1 MMSYYNLD
9 IEEVLTKL
17 STNRE
22 GLKNIEVKNRL
33 QKYGKNKLKIIKKQ
47 SKIKKFL
54 CQFKDIM
61 IIILILSSIV
71 SFVLSIINNESFTD
85 SIIIL
90 LIVIIN
96 AIVGYI
102 QESKADKALEEL
114 KKLQTT
120 KTKVKREG
128 RIIEI
133 DSEDIVVGDILVL
146 EAGDTV
152 PADARII
159 YEARLKCDESALT
172 GESCNISKTS
182 RKLNELEIPLQ
193 NRINMIYSG
202 TNITYGK
209 CQAVVTSTGMNTEFG
224 LIAKSLDTEEKEIT
238 PLERKINDIS
248 KFLSIIIFIIIFI
261 MFIIGLIKG
270 MKINEV
276 IMLSISLAV
285 AAIPEGLPAVITI
298 TLSLGVA
305 SMARKK
311 AIVRKLSSVE
321 TLGCTEVICSD
332 KTGTIT
338 QNKMTVVGIYFDN
351 KLIDSKE
358 EINNDL
364 LEIMALNNDV
374 EKFENKYIG
383 DSTEIALYNICEE
396 HLVDINDLRNKFSR
410 IDELPFD
417 SDRKMMSTINKY
429 DKCIKILT
437 KGSFDSIIN
446 CCTKIYENGNINDLN
461 ENKKQK
467 LKNKEQE
474 LSNKA
479 YRILAF
485 AFKEIDNKYTLD
497 NNLEN
502 NLIFV
507 GMTLMIDPPRIDV
520 KEAINECKLANIK
533 PIMITGDSLD
543 TAIAISKEIGILND
557 RKEAITGIEIDKLSK
572 KELKEKV
579 KDYSVYARVS
589 PMNKLQI
596 VNAWK
601 ENNVIVAMTGDGVND
616 APALKSANIGIGMGI
631 TGTEVSKNVSDI
643 ILADDSFSTIVTAVE
658 EGRRIYDNIRNVLVY
673 LITGNIA
680 EVLVVFI
687 GMLFGIEIF
696 LPIQLLYIN
705 LITDSIPA
713 IALSFEECSDGI
725 MKRTVK
731 KNTNSFFTPFLLAK
745 IFLSSLLKTLVILF
759 VYFTSINIYGVNTAI
774 TMSFLCLILLEMI
787 FAFTCRN
794 LKKNIIFEGIFKNK
808 IMNKSMIVLLLI
820 QTFIFVTPLKR
831 IFNIENLSLF
841 QIIYCV
847 IMVLTIFLIDEL
859 TKNLLVKIFKD

>member
-1 MMSYYNLD
+1 MMNYYNFD

-17 STNRE
+17 ETNE
-22 GLKNIEVKNRL
+22 NGLNDEEVKNRL
-33 QKYGKNKLKIIKKQ
+33 QKYGKNKLIITNKQ

-61 IIILILSSIV
+61 IIILILSAIV
-71 SFVLSIINNESFTD
+71 SFILSIINNESFTD

-102 QESKADKALEEL
+102 QELKADKALEEL

-128 RIIEI
+128 KIIEI
-133 DSEDIVVGDILVL
+133 DSENIVIGDILVL

-159 YEARLKCDESALT
+159 YEASLKCDESSLT
-172 GESCNISKTS
+172 GESTNVSKTS
-182 RKLNELEIPLQ
+182 SKLDGELPLQ
-193 NRINMIYSG
+193 NRTNMIYSG

-209 CQAVVTSTGMNTEFG
+209 CIAVVTSTGNDTEFG
-224 LIAKSLDTEEKEIT
+224 LIAKTLTEEIKEVT

-248 KFLSIIIFIIIFI
+248 KFLSIIIFVIIFI

-270 MKINEV
+270 MKISEV

-305 SMARKK
+305 TMSKKK

-364 LEIMALNNDV
+364 LEMMALNNDV
-374 EKFENKYIG
+374 EKSDDKYIG
-383 DSTEIALYNICEE
+383 DSTEIALYNICED
-396 HLVDINDLRNKFSR
+396 HLIDVNDLRSKILR
-410 IDELPFD
+410 IGELPFD
-417 SDRKMMSTINKY
+417 SDRKMMSTINRY

-446 CCTKIYENGNINDLN
+446 CCTKIYENGNISDLGDS
-461 ENKKQK
+461 KKQE
-467 LKNKEQE
+467 LKNKEKE

-485 AFKEIDNKYTLD
+485 AFKEISDEYNLD
-497 NNLEN
+497 INLEN

-507 GMTLMIDPPRIDV
+507 GMTLMIDPPRLDV

-543 TAIAISKEIGILND
+543 TAIAISKEIGILSN
-557 RKEAITGIEIDKLSK
+557 RKEAITGTEIDKLSK
-572 KELKEKV
+572 QELKDKV
-579 KDYSVYARVS
+579 KEYSVYARVS
-589 PMNKLQI
+589 PMNKLEI

-601 ENNVIVAMTGDGVND
+601 ENDVVVAMTGDGVND
-616 APALKSANIGIGMGI
+616 APALKKADIGIGMGI

-687 GMLFGIEIF
+687 GMIFGIEIF

-713 IALSFEECSDGI
+713 IALSFEEGTNDI
-725 MKRTVK
+725 MERKV
-731 KNTNSFFTPFLLAK
+731 KNTNTFFTPFLLSK
-745 IFLSSLLKTLVILF
+745 IFLSSLLKTSVILF
-759 VYFTSINIYGVNTAI
+759 VYFTSVNLYGVSISISMT
-774 TMSFLCLILLEMI
+774 FLCLILLEMI

-794 LKKNIIFEGIFKNK
+794 LKKNIIFEGMFKNK
-808 IMNKSMIVLLLI
+808 VMNKSMIILLLI
-820 QTFIFVTPLKR
+820 QILLFITPLKSMFGIVR
-831 IFNIENLSLF
+831 LSLF
-841 QIIYCV
+841 QLIYC
-847 IMVLTIFLIDEL
+847 IIIVLTIFLIDEL
-859 TKNLLVKIFKD
+859 TKTILVKLFKD

>member
-1 MMSYYNLD
+1 MINYYNFD

-17 STNRE
+17 ETNE
-22 GLKNIEVKNRL
+22 NGLNDEEVKNRL
-33 QKYGKNKLKIIKKQ
+33 QKYGKNKLIITNKQ

-61 IIILILSSIV
+61 IIILTLSSIV
-71 SFVLSIINNESFTD
+71 SFILSIINNESFTD

-102 QESKADKALEEL
+102 QELKADKALEEL

-128 RIIEI
+128 KIIEI
-133 DSEDIVVGDILVL
+133 DSEDIVIGDILVL

-159 YEARLKCDESALT
+159 YEASLKCDESSLT
-172 GESCNISKTS
+172 GESTNVSKTS
-182 RKLNELEIPLQ
+182 SKLDGELPLQ
-193 NRINMIYSG
+193 NRTNMIYSG

-209 CQAVVTSTGMNTEFG
+209 CIAVVTSMGMDTEFG
-224 LIAKSLDTEEKEIT
+224 LIAKTLTEEIKEVT

-248 KFLSIIIFIIIFI
+248 KFLSIIIFVIIFI

-270 MKINEV
+270 MKISEV

-305 SMARKK
+305 TMSKKK

-364 LEIMALNNDV
+364 LEMMALNNDV
-374 EKFENKYIG
+374 EKSDDKYIG
-383 DSTEIALYNICEE
+383 DSTEIALYNICED
-396 HLVDINDLRNKFSR
+396 HLIDVNDLRSKILR
-410 IDELPFD
+410 IGELPFD
-417 SDRKMMSTINKY
+417 SDRKMMSTINRY

-446 CCTKIYENGNINDLN
+446 CCTKIYENGNISDLGDS
-461 ENKKQK
+461 KKQE
-467 LKNKEQE
+467 LKNKEKE

-485 AFKEIDNKYTLD
+485 AFKEISDEYNLD
-497 NNLEN
+497 INLEN

-507 GMTLMIDPPRIDV
+507 GMTLMIDPPRLDV

-543 TAIAISKEIGILND
+543 TAIAISKEIGILSN
-557 RKEAITGIEIDKLSK
+557 RKEAITGTEIDKLSK
-572 KELKEKV
+572 QELKDKV
-579 KDYSVYARVS
+579 KEYSVYARVS
-589 PMNKLQI
+589 PMNKLEI

-601 ENNVIVAMTGDGVND
+601 ENNVVVAMTGDGVND
-616 APALKSANIGIGMGI
+616 APALKKADIGIGMGI

-687 GMLFGIEIF
+687 GMIFGIEIF

-713 IALSFEECSDGI
+713 IALSFEEGTNDI
-725 MKRTVK
+725 MERKV
-731 KNTNSFFTPFLLAK
+731 KNTNTFFTPFLLSK
-745 IFLSSLLKTLVILF
+745 IFLSSLLKTSVILF
-759 VYFTSINIYGVNTAI
+759 VYFTSVNIYGVSTSISMA
-774 TMSFLCLILLEMI
+774 FLCLILLEMI

-794 LKKNIIFEGIFKNK
+794 LKKNIIFEGMFKNK
-808 IMNKSMIVLLLI
+808 VMNKSMIILLLI
-820 QTFIFVTPLKR
+820 QILLFITPLKSMFG
-831 IFNIENLSLF
+831 IVELSLF
-841 QIIYCV
+841 QLIYCI

-859 TKNLLVKIFKD
+859 TKTILVKLFKD

>member
-1 MMSYYNLD
+1 MMNYYNFD

-17 STNRE
+17 ETNE
-22 GLKNIEVKNRL
+22 NGLNDEEVKNRL
-33 QKYGKNKLKIIKKQ
+33 QKYGKNKLIITNKQ

-61 IIILILSSIV
+61 IIILILSAIV
-71 SFVLSIINNESFTD
+71 SFILSIINNESFTD

-102 QESKADKALEEL
+102 QELKADKALEEL

-128 RIIEI
+128 KIIEI
-133 DSEDIVVGDILVL
+133 DSENIVIGDILVL

-159 YEARLKCDESALT
+159 YEASLKCDESSLT
-172 GESCNISKTS
+172 GESTNVSKTS
-182 RKLNELEIPLQ
+182 SKLDGELPLQ
-193 NRINMIYSG
+193 NRTNMIYSG

-209 CQAVVTSTGMNTEFG
+209 CIAVVTSTGNDTEFG
-224 LIAKSLDTEEKEIT
+224 LIAKTLTEEIKEVT

-248 KFLSIIIFIIIFI
+248 KFLSIIIFVIIFI
-261 MFIIGLIKG
+261 MFIIGLNKG
-270 MKINEV
+270 MKISEV

-305 SMARKK
+305 TMSKKK

-364 LEIMALNNDV
+364 LEMMALNNDV
-374 EKFENKYIG
+374 EKSDDKYIG
-383 DSTEIALYNICEE
+383 DSTEIALYNICED
-396 HLVDINDLRNKFSR
+396 HLIDVNDLRSKILR
-410 IDELPFD
+410 IGELPFD
-417 SDRKMMSTINKY
+417 SDRKMMSTINRY

-446 CCTKIYENGNINDLN
+446 CCTKIYENGNISDLGDS
-461 ENKKQK
+461 KKQE
-467 LKNKEQE
+467 LKNKEKE

-485 AFKEIDNKYTLD
+485 AFKEISDEYNLD
-497 NNLEN
+497 INLEN

-507 GMTLMIDPPRIDV
+507 GMTLMIDPPRLDV

-543 TAIAISKEIGILND
+543 TAIAISKEIGILSN
-557 RKEAITGIEIDKLSK
+557 RKEAITGTEIDKLSK
-572 KELKEKV
+572 QELKDKV
-579 KDYSVYARVS
+579 KEYSVYARVS
-589 PMNKLQI
+589 PMNKLEI

-601 ENNVIVAMTGDGVND
+601 ENNVVVAMTGDGVND
-616 APALKSANIGIGMGI
+616 APALKKADIGIGMGI

-687 GMLFGIEIF
+687 GMIFGIEIF

-713 IALSFEECSDGI
+713 IALSFEEGTNDI
-725 MKRTVK
+725 MERKI
-731 KNTNSFFTPFLLAK
+731 KNTNTFFTPFLLSK
-745 IFLSSLLKTLVILF
+745 IFLSSLLKTSVILF
-759 VYFTSINIYGVNTAI
+759 VYFTSVNLYGVSISISMT
-774 TMSFLCLILLEMI
+774 FLCLILLEMI

-794 LKKNIIFEGIFKNK
+794 LKKNIIFEGMFKNK
-808 IMNKSMIVLLLI
+808 VMNKSMIILLLI
-820 QTFIFVTPLKR
+820 QILLFITPLKSMFGIVR
-831 IFNIENLSLF
+831 LSLF
-841 QIIYCV
+841 QLIYC
-847 IMVLTIFLIDEL
+847 IIIVLTIFLIDEL
-859 TKNLLVKIFKD
+859 TKTILVKLFKD

>member
-1 MMSYYNLD
+1 MMNYYNFD

-17 STNRE
+17 ETNE
-22 GLKNIEVKNRL
+22 NGLNDEEVKNRL
-33 QKYGKNKLKIIKKQ
+33 QKYGKNKLIITNKQ

-61 IIILILSSIV
+61 IIILILAAIV
-71 SFVLSIINNESFTD
+71 SFILSIINNESFTD
-85 SIIIL
+85 SVIIL

-102 QESKADKALEEL
+102 QELKADKALEEL

-128 RIIEI
+128 KIIEI
-133 DSEDIVVGDILVL
+133 DSEDIVIGDILVL

-159 YEARLKCDESALT
+159 YEASLKCDESSLT
-172 GESCNISKTS
+172 GESTNVSKTS
-182 RKLNELEIPLQ
+182 SKLDGELPLQ
-193 NRINMIYSG
+193 NRTNMIYSG

-209 CQAVVTSTGMNTEFG
+209 CIAVVTSTGMDTEFG
-224 LIAKSLDTEEKEIT
+224 LIAKTLTEEIKEVT

-248 KFLSIIIFIIIFI
+248 KFLSIIIFVIIFI
-261 MFIIGLIKG
+261 MFIIGLNKG
-270 MKINEV
+270 MKISEV

-305 SMARKK
+305 TMSKKK

-364 LEIMALNNDV
+364 LEMMALNNDV
-374 EKFENKYIG
+374 EKSDDKYIG
-383 DSTEIALYNICEE
+383 DSTEIALYNICED
-396 HLVDINDLRNKFSR
+396 HLIDVNDLRSKILR
-410 IDELPFD
+410 IGELPFD
-417 SDRKMMSTINKY
+417 SDRKMMSTINRY

-446 CCTKIYENGNINDLN
+446 CCTKIYENGNISDLGDS
-461 ENKKQK
+461 KKQE
-467 LKNKEQE
+467 LKNKEKE

-485 AFKEIDNKYTLD
+485 AFKEISDEYNLD
-497 NNLEN
+497 INLEN

-507 GMTLMIDPPRIDV
+507 GMTLMIDPPRLDV

-543 TAIAISKEIGILND
+543 TAIAISKEIGILSN
-557 RKEAITGIEIDKLSK
+557 RKEAITGSEIDKLSK
-572 KELKEKV
+572 QELKDKV
-579 KDYSVYARVS
+579 KEYSVYARVS
-589 PMNKLQI
+589 PMNKLEI

-601 ENNVIVAMTGDGVND
+601 ENNVVVAMTGDGVND
-616 APALKSANIGIGMGI
+616 APALKKADIGIGMGI

-687 GMLFGIEIF
+687 GMIFGIEIF

-713 IALSFEECSDGI
+713 IALSFEEGSNDI
-725 MKRTVK
+725 MKRKV
-731 KNTNSFFTPFLLAK
+731 KNTNTFFTPFLLAK
-745 IFLSSLLKTLVILF
+745 IFLSSLLKTSVILF
-759 VYFTSINIYGVNTAI
+759 VYFTSVNLYGVSISISMA
-774 TMSFLCLILLEMI
+774 FLCLILLEMI

-794 LKKNIIFEGIFKNK
+794 LKKNIIFEGMFKNRV
-808 IMNKSMIVLLLI
+808 MNKSMIILFLI
-820 QTFIFVTPLKR
+820 QILLFITPLR
-831 IFNIENLSLF
+831 NIFGIVRLSLF
-841 QIIYCV
+841 QLTYCII
-847 IMVLTIFLIDEL
+847 IVLTIFLIDEL
-859 TKNLLVKIFKD
+859 TKTILVKLFKD

>member
-1 MMSYYNLD
+1 
-9 IEEVLTKL
+9 
-17 STNRE
+17 
-22 GLKNIEVKNRL
+22 
-33 QKYGKNKLKIIKKQ
+33 
-47 SKIKKFL
+47 
-54 CQFKDIM
+54 M
-61 IIILILSSIV
+61 IIILILSAIV
-71 SFVLSIINNESFTD
+71 SFILSIINNESFTD

-102 QESKADKALEEL
+102 QELKADKALEEL

-128 RIIEI
+128 KIIEI
-133 DSEDIVVGDILVL
+133 DSENIVIGDILVL

-159 YEARLKCDESALT
+159 YEASLKCDESSLT
-172 GESCNISKTS
+172 GESTNVSKTS
-182 RKLNELEIPLQ
+182 SKLDGELPLQ
-193 NRINMIYSG
+193 NRTNMIYSG

-209 CQAVVTSTGMNTEFG
+209 CIAVVTSTGMDTEFG
-224 LIAKSLDTEEKEIT
+224 LIAKTLTEEIKEVT

-248 KFLSIIIFIIIFI
+248 KFLSIIIFVIIFI

-270 MKINEV
+270 MKISEV

-305 SMARKK
+305 TMSKKK

-364 LEIMALNNDV
+364 LEMMALNNDV
-374 EKFENKYIG
+374 EKSDDKYIG

-396 HLVDINDLRNKFSR
+396 HLIDVNDLRSKILR
-410 IDELPFD
+410 IGELPFD
-417 SDRKMMSTINKY
+417 SDRKMMSTINRY

-446 CCTKIYENGNINDLN
+446 CCTKIYENGNISDLDDS
-461 ENKKQK
+461 KKQE
-467 LKNKEQE
+467 LKNKEKE

-485 AFKEIDNKYTLD
+485 AFKEISDEYNLD
-497 NNLEN
+497 INLEN

-507 GMTLMIDPPRIDV
+507 GMTLMIDPPRLDV

-543 TAIAISKEIGILND
+543 TAIAISKEIGILSN
-557 RKEAITGIEIDKLSK
+557 RKEAITGTEIDKLSK
-572 KELKEKV
+572 QELKDKV
-579 KDYSVYARVS
+579 KEYSVYDRVS
-589 PMNKLQI
+589 PMNKLEI

-601 ENNVIVAMTGDGVND
+601 ENDVVVAMTGDGVND
-616 APALKSANIGIGMGI
+616 APALKKADIGIGMGI

-687 GMLFGIEIF
+687 GMIFGIEIF

-713 IALSFEECSDGI
+713 IALSFEEGTNDI
-725 MKRTVK
+725 MERKV
-731 KNTNSFFTPFLLAK
+731 KNTNTFFTPFLLSK
-745 IFLSSLLKTLVILF
+745 IFLSSLLKTSVILF
-759 VYFTSINIYGVNTAI
+759 VYFTSVNLYGVSISISMA
-774 TMSFLCLILLEMI
+774 FLCLILLEMI

-794 LKKNIIFEGIFKNK
+794 LKKNIIFEGMFKNK
-808 IMNKSMIVLLLI
+808 VMNKSMIILLLI
-820 QTFIFVTPLKR
+820 QILLFITPLKSMFG
-831 IFNIENLSLF
+831 IVELSLF
-841 QIIYCV
+841 QLIYC
-847 IMVLTIFLIDEL
+847 IIIVLTIFLIDEL
-859 TKNLLVKIFKD
+859 TKAILVKLFKD

>member
-1 MMSYYNLD
+1 MMNYYNFD
-9 IEEVLTKL
+9 IEEVLNNL
-17 STNRE
+17 DSNEE
-22 GLKNIEVKNRL
+22 GLKNIEVANRL
-33 QKYGKNKLKIIKKQ
+33 KKYGKNKLKVTNKQ

-61 IIILILSSIV
+61 IIILILSAIV
-71 SFVLSIINNESFTD
+71 SFILSIINNESFTD

-102 QESKADKALEEL
+102 QELKADKALEEL

-128 RIIEI
+128 KIIEI
-133 DSEDIVVGDILVL
+133 DSEDIVIGDILVL

-159 YEARLKCDESALT
+159 YEASLKCDESSLT
-172 GESCNISKTS
+172 GESTNVSKTS
-182 RKLNELEIPLQ
+182 SKLDGELPLQ
-193 NRINMIYSG
+193 NRTNMIYSG

-209 CQAVVTSTGMNTEFG
+209 CIAVVTSTGMDTEFG
-224 LIAKSLDTEEKEIT
+224 LIAKTLTEEIKEVT

-248 KFLSIIIFIIIFI
+248 KFLSIIIFVIIFI

-270 MKINEV
+270 MKISEV

-305 SMARKK
+305 TMSKKK

-364 LEIMALNNDV
+364 LEMMALNNDV
-374 EKFENKYIG
+374 EKSDDKYIG
-383 DSTEIALYNICEE
+383 DSTEIALYNICED
-396 HLVDINDLRNKFSR
+396 HLIDVNDLRSKILR
-410 IDELPFD
+410 IGELPFD
-417 SDRKMMSTINKY
+417 SDRKMMSTINRY

-446 CCTKIYENGNINDLN
+446 CCTKIYENGNISDLGDS
-461 ENKKQK
+461 KKQE
-467 LKNKEQE
+467 LKNKEKE

-485 AFKEIDNKYTLD
+485 AFKEISDEYNLD
-497 NNLEN
+497 INLEN

-507 GMTLMIDPPRIDV
+507 GMTLMIDPPRLDV

-543 TAIAISKEIGILND
+543 TAIAISKEIGILSN
-557 RKEAITGIEIDKLSK
+557 RKEAITGTEIDKLSK
-572 KELKEKV
+572 QELKDKV
-579 KDYSVYARVS
+579 KEYSVYARVS
-589 PMNKLQI
+589 PMNKLEI

-601 ENNVIVAMTGDGVND
+601 ENNVVVAMTGDGVND
-616 APALKSANIGIGMGI
+616 APALKKADIGIGMGI

-687 GMLFGIEIF
+687 GMIFGIEIF

-713 IALSFEECSDGI
+713 IALSFEEGTNDI
-725 MKRTVK
+725 MERKV
-731 KNTNSFFTPFLLAK
+731 KNTNTFFTPFLLSK
-745 IFLSSLLKTLVILF
+745 IFLSSLLKTSVILF
-759 VYFTSINIYGVNTAI
+759 VYFTSVNIYGVSTSISMA
-774 TMSFLCLILLEMI
+774 FLCLILLEMI

-794 LKKNIIFEGIFKNK
+794 LKKNIIFEGMFKNK
-808 IMNKSMIVLLLI
+808 VMNKSMIILLLI
-820 QTFIFVTPLKR
+820 QILLFITPLKSMFGIVR
-831 IFNIENLSLF
+831 LSLF
-841 QIIYCV
+841 QLIYC
-847 IMVLTIFLIDEL
+847 IIIVLTIFLIDEL
-859 TKNLLVKIFKD
+859 TKTILVKLFKD

>member
-1 MMSYYNLD
+1 MMNYYNFD
-9 IEEVLTKL
+9 IEEVLNNL
-17 STNRE
+17 DSNEE
-22 GLKNIEVKNRL
+22 GLKNIEVANRL
-33 QKYGKNKLKIIKKQ
+33 KKYGKNKLKVTNKQ

-71 SFVLSIINNESFTD
+71 SFILSIINNESFTD

-102 QESKADKALEEL
+102 QELKADKALEEL

-128 RIIEI
+128 KIIEI
-133 DSEDIVVGDILVL
+133 DSEDIVIGDILVL

-159 YEARLKCDESALT
+159 YEASLKCDESSLT
-172 GESCNISKTS
+172 GESTNVSKTS
-182 RKLNELEIPLQ
+182 SKLDGELPLQ
-193 NRINMIYSG
+193 NRTNMIYSG

-209 CQAVVTSTGMNTEFG
+209 CIAVVTSTGMDTEFG
-224 LIAKSLDTEEKEIT
+224 LIAKTLTEEIKEVT

-248 KFLSIIIFIIIFI
+248 KFLSIIIFVIIFI

-270 MKINEV
+270 MKISEV

-305 SMARKK
+305 TMSKKK

-364 LEIMALNNDV
+364 LEMMALNNDV
-374 EKFENKYIG
+374 EKSDDKYIG
-383 DSTEIALYNICEE
+383 DSTEIALYNICED
-396 HLVDINDLRNKFSR
+396 HLIDINDLRSKILR
-410 IDELPFD
+410 IGELPFD
-417 SDRKMMSTINKY
+417 SDRKMMSTINRY

-446 CCTKIYENGNINDLN
+446 CCTKIYENGNISDLGDS
-461 ENKKQK
+461 KKQE
-467 LKNKEQE
+467 LKNKEKE

-485 AFKEIDNKYTLD
+485 AFKEISDEYNLD
-497 NNLEN
+497 INLEN

-507 GMTLMIDPPRIDV
+507 GMTLMIDPPRLDV

-543 TAIAISKEIGILND
+543 TAIAISKEIGILSN
-557 RKEAITGIEIDKLSK
+557 RKEAITGTEIDKLSK
-572 KELKEKV
+572 QELKDKV
-579 KDYSVYARVS
+579 KEYSVYARVS
-589 PMNKLQI
+589 PMNKLEI

-601 ENNVIVAMTGDGVND
+601 ENDVVVAMTGDGVND
-616 APALKSANIGIGMGI
+616 APALKKADIGIGMGI

-687 GMLFGIEIF
+687 GMIFGIEIF

-713 IALSFEECSDGI
+713 IALSFEEGTNDI
-725 MKRTVK
+725 MERKA
-731 KNTNSFFTPFLLAK
+731 KNTNTFFTPFLLSK
-745 IFLSSLLKTLVILF
+745 IFLSSLLKTSVILF
-759 VYFTSINIYGVNTAI
+759 VYFTSVNLYGVSISISMA
-774 TMSFLCLILLEMI
+774 FLCLILLEMI

-794 LKKNIIFEGIFKNK
+794 LKKNIIFEGMFKNK
-808 IMNKSMIVLLLI
+808 VMNKSMIILLLI
-820 QTFIFVTPLKR
+820 QILLFITPLKSMFG
-831 IFNIENLSLF
+831 IVELSLF
-841 QIIYCV
+841 QLIYCI

-859 TKNLLVKIFKD
+859 TKTILVKLFKD

>member
-1 MMSYYNLD
+1 MNYYNLD
-9 IEEVLTKL
+9 IDDVLSKL
-17 STNRE
+17 GTNEE
-22 GLKNIEVKNRL
+22 GLKNNEVENRIK
-33 QKYGKNKLKIIKKQ
+33 KYGKNKLETTKKQ
-47 SKIKKFL
+47 SKLKKFL
-54 CQFKDIM
+54 YQFKDLM
-61 IIILILSSIV
+61 IIILILSSII
-71 SFVLSIINNESFTD
+71 SFIFSCLNKESFTD

-90 LIVIIN
+90 LIVIVN

-102 QESKADKALEEL
+102 QELKADKALEEL

-120 KTKVKREG
+120 KTKVKRNG
-128 RIIEI
+128 KIIEI
-133 DSEDIVVGDILVL
+133 NSEDVVIGDILIL

-159 YEARLKCDESALT
+159 YEASLKCDESSLT
-172 GESCNISKTS
+172 GESNNISKTS
-182 RKLNELEIPLQ
+182 ARLDEHNLPLSSRK
-193 NRINMIYSG
+193 NMIYSG
-202 TNITYGK
+202 TSITYGK
-209 CQAVVTSTGMNTEFG
+209 CRAVVTNTGMNTEFG
-224 LIAKSLDTEEKEIT
+224 LIAKTLNEETKEIT

-248 KFLSIIIFIIIFI
+248 KFLSIIIFIIIFV

-270 MKINEV
+270 IEITEV

-298 TLSLGVA
+298 TLSLGVSA
-305 SMARKK
+305 MSKKK

-338 QNKMTVVGIYFDN
+338 QNKMAVVGVYFDN

-374 EKFENKYIG
+374 EKSNDKYIG

-396 HLVDINDLRNKFSR
+396 HLINIKDLRDKYTR

-429 DKCIKILT
+429 DECIKILT

-446 CCTKIYENGNINDLN
+446 CCTKIYENGNIDNLN
-461 ENKKQK
+461 ENKKQE
-467 LKNKEQE
+467 LKNKEKE

-485 AFKEIDNKYTLD
+485 AFKEINSEYNLD
-497 NNLEN
+497 NLEN
-502 NLIFV
+502 DLIFV
-507 GMTLMIDPPRIDV
+507 GMSLMIDPPRLDV
-520 KEAINECKLANIK
+520 KESINECKLANIK

-557 RKEAITGIEIDKLSK
+557 RSEAITGIEIDKLSK
-572 KELKEKV
+572 EELKEKV
-579 KDYSVYARVS
+579 KNYSVYARVS
-589 PMNKLQI
+589 SINKLQI

-601 ENNVIVAMTGDGVND
+601 ENNIVVAMTGDGVND
-616 APALKSANIGIGMGI
+616 APALKKADIGIGMGI

-713 IALSFEECSDGI
+713 IALSFEEGSNDI
-725 MKRTVK
+725 MNRKV
-731 KNTNSFFTPFLLAK
+731 KNTTTFFTPFLLSK
-745 IFLSSLLKTLVILF
+745 IFLSSILKTIVILF
-759 VYFTSINIYGVNTAI
+759 VYFTSVKIYGVSTAI
-774 TMSFLCLILLEMI
+774 SMSFLCLILLEMI

-794 LKKNIIFEGIFKNK
+794 LKKNIIFEGMFKNK
-808 IMNKSMIVLLLI
+808 VMNKSMIILILIQLLI
-820 QTFIFVTPLKR
+820 FTTPLKS
-831 IFNIENLSLF
+831 IFNISNLSFF
-841 QIIYCV
+841 QVIYSV

>member
-1 MMSYYNLD
+1 MMNYYNFD

-17 STNRE
+17 ETNE
-22 GLKNIEVKNRL
+22 NGLNDEEVKNRL
-33 QKYGKNKLKIIKKQ
+33 QKYGKNKLIITNKQ

-61 IIILILSSIV
+61 IIILILAAIV
-71 SFVLSIINNESFTD
+71 SFILSIINNESFTD

-90 LIVIIN
+90 IIVIIN

-102 QESKADKALEEL
+102 QELKADKALEEL

-128 RIIEI
+128 KIIEI
-133 DSEDIVVGDILVL
+133 DSENIVIGDILVL
-146 EAGDTV
+146 EAGDTI

-159 YEARLKCDESALT
+159 YEASLKCDESSLT
-172 GESCNISKTS
+172 GESTNISKTS
-182 RKLNELEIPLQ
+182 LKLEDELSLQ
-193 NRINMIYSG
+193 NRTNMIYSG
-202 TNITYGK
+202 TYITYGK
-209 CQAVVTSTGMNTEFG
+209 CVAVVTNTGMNTEFG
-224 LIAKSLDTEEKEIT
+224 LIAKTLTEEIKEVT
-238 PLERKINDIS
+238 PLERKINNIS
-248 KFLSIIIFIIIFI
+248 KFLSIVIFIIIFV
-261 MFIIGLIKG
+261 MFIVGIIKG
-270 MKINEV
+270 MKISEV

-298 TLSLGVA
+298 TLSLGVVTM
-305 SMARKK
+305 SKKK

-358 EINNDL
+358 ELNNDL

-374 EKFENKYIG
+374 EKSENKYIG

-396 HLVDINDLRNKFSR
+396 HFIDINDLRSKILR
-410 IDELPFD
+410 IGELPFD

-429 DKCIKILT
+429 DKCIKLLT

-446 CCTKIYENGNINDLN
+446 CCTKIYENGNINELN
-461 ENKKQK
+461 ENKKQE
-467 LKNKEQE
+467 LKRKEEE

-485 AFKEIDNKYTLD
+485 AFKELSDEYNFDIS
-497 NNLEN
+497 LEN

-507 GMTLMIDPPRIDV
+507 GMTLMIDPPRLDV

-543 TAIAISKEIGILND
+543 TAIAISKEIGILSN
-557 RKEAITGIEIDKLSK
+557 RKEAITGTEIDKLSK
-572 KELKEKV
+572 QELKDKV
-579 KDYSVYARVS
+579 KEYSVYARVS
-589 PMNKLQI
+589 PMNKLEI

-601 ENNVIVAMTGDGVND
+601 ENDVVVAMTGDGVND
-616 APALKSANIGIGMGI
+616 APALKKADIGIGMGI

-687 GMLFGIEIF
+687 GMIFGIEIF

-713 IALSFEECSDGI
+713 IALSFEEGTNDI
-725 MKRTVK
+725 MERKV
-731 KNTNSFFTPFLLAK
+731 KNTNTFFTPFLLSK
-745 IFLSSLLKTLVILF
+745 IFLSSLLKTSVILF
-759 VYFTSINIYGVNTAI
+759 VYFTSVNLYGVSTSISMA
-774 TMSFLCLILLEMI
+774 FLCLILIEMI

-794 LKKNIIFEGIFKNK
+794 LKKNIIFEGMFKNK
-808 IMNKSMIVLLLI
+808 VMNKSMIILFIIQILL
-820 QTFIFVTPLKR
+820 FITPLR
-831 IFNIENLSLF
+831 NIFGIVRLSLF
-841 QIIYCV
+841 QLIYC
-847 IMVLTIFLIDEL
+847 IIIVLTIFLIDEL
-859 TKNLLVKIFKD
+859 TKTILVKLFKD

>member
-1 MMSYYNLD
+1 MNYYNLD

-17 STNRE
+17 NTNKE

-61 IIILILSSIV
+61 IIILILSSII

-152 PADARII
+152 PSDARII
-159 YEARLKCDESALT
+159 YEARLKCDESSLT
-172 GESCNISKTS
+172 GESTNISKTS
-182 RKLNELEIPLQ
+182 LKLEDELSLQ
-193 NRINMIYSG
+193 NRTNMIYSG
-202 TNITYGK
+202 TYITYGK
-209 CQAVVTSTGMNTEFG
+209 CVAVVTNTGMNTEFG
-224 LIAKSLDTEEKEIT
+224 LIAKTLTEEIKEVT
-238 PLERKINDIS
+238 PLERKINNIS
-248 KFLSIIIFIIIFI
+248 KFLSIVIFIIIFV
-261 MFIIGLIKG
+261 MFIVGIIKG
-270 MKINEV
+270 MKISEV

-298 TLSLGVA
+298 TLSLGVVTM
-305 SMARKK
+305 SKKK

-321 TLGCTEVICSD
+321 TLGCTELICSD

-358 EINNDL
+358 ELNNDL

-374 EKFENKYIG
+374 EKSENKYIG

-396 HLVDINDLRNKFSR
+396 HFIDINDLRSKILR
-410 IDELPFD
+410 IGELPFD

-429 DKCIKILT
+429 DKCIKLLT

-446 CCTKIYENGNINDLN
+446 CCTKIYENGNINELN
-461 ENKKQK
+461 ENKKQE
-467 LKNKEQE
+467 LKRKEEE

-485 AFKEIDNKYTLD
+485 AFKELSDEYNFDIS
-497 NNLEN
+497 LEN

-507 GMTLMIDPPRIDV
+507 GMTLMIDPPRLDV

-543 TAIAISKEIGILND
+543 TAIAISKKIGILSN
-557 RKEAITGIEIDKLSK
+557 RKEAITGSEIDKLSK
-572 KELKEKV
+572 QELKDKV
-579 KDYSVYARVS
+579 KEYSVYARVS
-589 PMNKLQI
+589 PMNKLEI

-601 ENNVIVAMTGDGVND
+601 ENNVVVAMTGDGVND
-616 APALKSANIGIGMGI
+616 APAIKKADIGIGMGI

-687 GMLFGIEIF
+687 GMIFGIEIF

-713 IALSFEECSDGI
+713 IALSFEEGSNDI
-725 MKRTVK
+725 MKRKV
-731 KNTNSFFTPFLLAK
+731 KNTNTFFTPFLLAK
-745 IFLSSLLKTLVILF
+745 IFLSSLLKTSVILF
-759 VYFTSINIYGVNTAI
+759 VYFTSVNLYGVSI
-774 TMSFLCLILLEMI
+774 SISMVFLCLILLEMI

-794 LKKNIIFEGIFKNK
+794 LKKNIIFEGMFKNK
-808 IMNKSMIVLLLI
+808 VMNKSMIILFIIQILL
-820 QTFIFVTPLKR
+820 FITPLR
-831 IFNIENLSLF
+831 NIFGIVRLSLF
-841 QIIYCV
+841 QLIYC
-847 IMVLTIFLIDEL
+847 IIIVLTIFLIDEL
-859 TKNLLVKIFKD
+859 TKTILVKLFKD

>member
-1 MMSYYNLD
+1 MNYYNLN
-9 IEEVLTKL
+9 IKEVLNNL
-17 STNRE
+17 DSNEE
-22 GLKNIEVKNRL
+22 GLKNIEVANRL
-33 QKYGKNKLKIIKKQ
+33 KKYGKNKLKVTNKQ

-71 SFVLSIINNESFTD
+71 SFILSIINNESFTD

-102 QESKADKALEEL
+102 QELKADKALEEL

-128 RIIEI
+128 KIIEI
-133 DSEDIVVGDILVL
+133 DSEDIVIGDILVL

-159 YEARLKCDESALT
+159 YEASLKCDESSLT
-172 GESCNISKTS
+172 GESTNVSKTS
-182 RKLNELEIPLQ
+182 SKLDGELPLQ
-193 NRINMIYSG
+193 NRTNMIYSG

-209 CQAVVTSTGMNTEFG
+209 CIAVVTSTGMDTEFG
-224 LIAKSLDTEEKEIT
+224 LIAKTITEEIKEVT
-238 PLERKINDIS
+238 PLERKINDVS

-261 MFIIGLIKG
+261 MFIIGLLKG
-270 MKINEV
+270 MKISEV

-305 SMARKK
+305 TMSKKK

-364 LEIMALNNDV
+364 LEMMALNNDV
-374 EKFENKYIG
+374 EKSDDKYIG
-383 DSTEIALYNICEE
+383 DSTEIALYNICED
-396 HLVDINDLRNKFSR
+396 HLIDVNDLRSKILR
-410 IDELPFD
+410 IGELPFD

-446 CCTKIYENGNINDLN
+446 CCTKIYENGNISDLGDS
-461 ENKKQK
+461 KKQE
-467 LKNKEQE
+467 LKNKEKE

-485 AFKEIDNKYTLD
+485 AFKEISDEYNLD
-497 NNLEN
+497 ISLEN

-507 GMTLMIDPPRIDV
+507 GMTLMIDPPRLDV

-543 TAIAISKEIGILND
+543 TAIAISKEIGILSN
-557 RKEAITGIEIDKLSK
+557 REEAITGTEIDKLSK
-572 KELKEKV
+572 QELKDKV
-579 KDYSVYARVS
+579 KEYSVYARVS
-589 PMNKLQI
+589 PMNKLEI

-616 APALKSANIGIGMGI
+616 APALKKADIGIGMGI

-658 EGRRIYDNIRNVLVY
+658 EGRRIYDNIRNVLAY

-687 GMLFGIEIF
+687 GMIFGIEIF

-713 IALSFEECSDGI
+713 IALSFEEGSNDI
-725 MKRTVK
+725 MKRKVK
-731 KNTNSFFTPFLLAK
+731 STNTFFTPFLLAK
-745 IFLSSLLKTLVILF
+745 IFLSSLLKTSVILF
-759 VYFTSINIYGVNTAI
+759 VYFTSVNIYGVSTSISMA
-774 TMSFLCLILLEMI
+774 FLCLILLEMI

-794 LKKNIIFEGIFKNK
+794 LKKNIIFEGMFKNK
-808 IMNKSMIVLLLI
+808 VMDKSMIILLLI
-820 QTFIFVTPLKR
+820 QLLLFITPLKN
-831 IFNIENLSLF
+831 IFGIVELSLF
-841 QIIYCV
+841 QLIYC
-847 IMVLTIFLIDEL
+847 IIIVLTIFLIDEL
-859 TKNLLVKIFKD
+859 TKNLLVKLFKD

>member
-1 MMSYYNLD
+1 MMNYYNFD

-17 STNRE
+17 ETNE
-22 GLKNIEVKNRL
+22 NGLNDEEVKNRL
-33 QKYGKNKLKIIKKQ
+33 QKYGKNKLIITNKQ

-61 IIILILSSIV
+61 IIILILAAIV
-71 SFVLSIINNESFTD
+71 SFILSIINNESFTD

-102 QESKADKALEEL
+102 QELKADKALEEL

-128 RIIEI
+128 KIIEI
-133 DSEDIVVGDILVL
+133 DSENIVIGDILVL

-159 YEARLKCDESALT
+159 YEASLKCDESSLT
-172 GESCNISKTS
+172 GESTNVSKTS
-182 RKLNELEIPLQ
+182 SKLDGELPLQ
-193 NRINMIYSG
+193 NRTNMIYSG

-209 CQAVVTSTGMNTEFG
+209 CITVVTNTGMNTEFG
-224 LIAKSLDTEEKEIT
+224 LIAKTLTEEIKEVT

-248 KFLSIIIFIIIFI
+248 KFLSIIIFVIIFI

-270 MKINEV
+270 MKISEV

-305 SMARKK
+305 TMSKKK

-364 LEIMALNNDV
+364 LEMMALNNDV
-374 EKFENKYIG
+374 EKSDDKYIG
-383 DSTEIALYNICEE
+383 DSTEIALYNICED
-396 HLVDINDLRNKFSR
+396 HLIDVNDLRSKILR
-410 IDELPFD
+410 VGELPFD
-417 SDRKMMSTINKY
+417 SDRKMMSTINRY

-446 CCTKIYENGNINDLN
+446 CCTKIYENGNISDLVDS
-461 ENKKQK
+461 KKQE
-467 LKNKEQE
+467 LKNKEKE

-485 AFKEIDNKYTLD
+485 AFKEISDEYNLD
-497 NNLEN
+497 INLEN

-507 GMTLMIDPPRIDV
+507 GMTLMIDPPRLDV

-543 TAIAISKEIGILND
+543 TAIAISKEIGILSN
-557 RKEAITGIEIDKLSK
+557 RKEAITGTEIDKLSK
-572 KELKEKV
+572 QELKDKV
-579 KDYSVYARVS
+579 KEYSVYARVS
-589 PMNKLQI
+589 PMNKLEI

-601 ENNVIVAMTGDGVND
+601 ENDVVVAMTGDGVND
-616 APALKSANIGIGMGI
+616 APALKKADIGIGMGI

-687 GMLFGIEIF
+687 GMIFGIEIF

-713 IALSFEECSDGI
+713 IALSFEEGTNDI
-725 MKRTVK
+725 MERKV
-731 KNTNSFFTPFLLAK
+731 KNTNTFFTPFLLSK
-745 IFLSSLLKTLVILF
+745 IFLSSLLKTSVILF
-759 VYFTSINIYGVNTAI
+759 VYFTSVNLYGVSTSISMA
-774 TMSFLCLILLEMI
+774 FLCLILIEMI

-794 LKKNIIFEGIFKNK
+794 LKKNIIFEGMFKNK
-808 IMNKSMIVLLLI
+808 VMNKSMIILLLI
-820 QTFIFVTPLKR
+820 QILLFITPLR
-831 IFNIENLSLF
+831 NIFGIVRLSLF
-841 QIIYCV
+841 QLIYC
-847 IMVLTIFLIDEL
+847 IIIVLTIFLIDEL
-859 TKNLLVKIFKD
+859 TKTILVKLFKD

>member
-1 MMSYYNLD
+1 MINYYNFD

-17 STNRE
+17 ETNE
-22 GLKNIEVKNRL
+22 NGLNDEEVKNRL
-33 QKYGKNKLKIIKKQ
+33 QKYGKNKLIITNKQ

-71 SFVLSIINNESFTD
+71 SFILSIINNESFTD

-102 QESKADKALEEL
+102 QELKADKALEEL

-128 RIIEI
+128 KIIEI
-133 DSEDIVVGDILVL
+133 DSEDIVIGDILVL

-159 YEARLKCDESALT
+159 YEASLKCDESSLT
-172 GESCNISKTS
+172 GESTNVSKTS
-182 RKLNELEIPLQ
+182 SKLDGELPLQ
-193 NRINMIYSG
+193 NRTNMIYSG

-209 CQAVVTSTGMNTEFG
+209 CIAVVTSMGMDTEFG
-224 LIAKSLDTEEKEIT
+224 LIAKTLTEEIKEVT

-248 KFLSIIIFIIIFI
+248 KFLSIIIFVIIFI

-270 MKINEV
+270 MKISEV

-305 SMARKK
+305 TMSKKK

-364 LEIMALNNDV
+364 LEMMALNNDV
-374 EKFENKYIG
+374 EKSDDKYIG
-383 DSTEIALYNICEE
+383 DSTEIALYNICED
-396 HLVDINDLRNKFSR
+396 HLIDVNDLRSKILR
-410 IDELPFD
+410 IGELPFD
-417 SDRKMMSTINKY
+417 SDRKMMSTINRY

-446 CCTKIYENGNINDLN
+446 CCTKIYENGNISDLGDS
-461 ENKKQK
+461 KKQE
-467 LKNKEQE
+467 LKNKEKE

-485 AFKEIDNKYTLD
+485 AFKEISDEYNLD
-497 NNLEN
+497 INLEN

-507 GMTLMIDPPRIDV
+507 GMTLMIDPPRLDV

-543 TAIAISKEIGILND
+543 TAIAISKEIGILSN
-557 RKEAITGIEIDKLSK
+557 RKEAITGTEIDKLSK
-572 KELKEKV
+572 QELKDKV
-579 KDYSVYARVS
+579 KEYSVYARVS
-589 PMNKLQI
+589 PMNKLEI

-601 ENNVIVAMTGDGVND
+601 ENNVVVAMTGDGVND
-616 APALKSANIGIGMGI
+616 APALKKADIGIGMGI

-687 GMLFGIEIF
+687 GMIFGIEIF

-713 IALSFEECSDGI
+713 IALSFEEGTNDI
-725 MKRTVK
+725 MERKV
-731 KNTNSFFTPFLLAK
+731 KNTNTFFTPFLLSK
-745 IFLSSLLKTLVILF
+745 IFLSSLLKTSVILF
-759 VYFTSINIYGVNTAI
+759 VYFTSVNIYGVSTSISMA
-774 TMSFLCLILLEMI
+774 FLCLILLEMI

-794 LKKNIIFEGIFKNK
+794 LKKNIIFEGMFKNK
-808 IMNKSMIVLLLI
+808 VMNKSMIILLLI
-820 QTFIFVTPLKR
+820 QILLFITPLKSMFG
-831 IFNIENLSLF
+831 IVELSLF
-841 QIIYCV
+841 QLIYCI

-859 TKNLLVKIFKD
+859 TKTILVKLFKD

>member
-1 MMSYYNLD
+1 MMNYYNFD

-17 STNRE
+17 ETNKN
-22 GLKNIEVKNRL
+22 GLNDEEVKNRL
-33 QKYGKNKLKIIKKQ
+33 QKYGKNKLIITNKQ

-61 IIILILSSIV
+61 IIILILSAIV
-71 SFVLSIINNESFTD
+71 SFILSIINNESFTD

-102 QESKADKALEEL
+102 QELKADKALEEL

-128 RIIEI
+128 KIIEI
-133 DSEDIVVGDILVL
+133 DSEDIVIGDILVL

-159 YEARLKCDESALT
+159 YEASLKCDESSLT
-172 GESCNISKTS
+172 GESTNVSKTS
-182 RKLNELEIPLQ
+182 SKLDGELPLQ
-193 NRINMIYSG
+193 NRTNMIYSG

-209 CQAVVTSTGMNTEFG
+209 CIAVVTSTGMDTEFG
-224 LIAKSLDTEEKEIT
+224 LIAKTLIEEIKEVT

-248 KFLSIIIFIIIFI
+248 KFLSIIIFVIIFI

-270 MKINEV
+270 MKISEV

-305 SMARKK
+305 TMSKKK

-364 LEIMALNNDV
+364 LEMMALNNDV
-374 EKFENKYIG
+374 EKSDDKYIG
-383 DSTEIALYNICEE
+383 DSTEIALYNICED
-396 HLVDINDLRNKFSR
+396 HLIDVNDLRSKILR
-410 IDELPFD
+410 IGELPFD
-417 SDRKMMSTINKY
+417 SDRKMMSTINRY

-446 CCTKIYENGNINDLN
+446 CCTKIYENGNISDLGDS
-461 ENKKQK
+461 KKQE
-467 LKNKEQE
+467 LKNKEKE

-485 AFKEIDNKYTLD
+485 AFKEISDEYNLD
-497 NNLEN
+497 INLEN

-507 GMTLMIDPPRIDV
+507 GMTLMIDPPRLDV

-543 TAIAISKEIGILND
+543 TAIAISKEIGILSN
-557 RKEAITGIEIDKLSK
+557 RKEAITGTEIDKLSK
-572 KELKEKV
+572 QELKDKV
-579 KDYSVYARVS
+579 KEFSVYARVS
-589 PMNKLQI
+589 PMNKLEI

-601 ENNVIVAMTGDGVND
+601 ENNVVVAMTGDGVND
-616 APALKSANIGIGMGI
+616 APALKKADIGIGMGI

-687 GMLFGIEIF
+687 GMIFGIEIF

-713 IALSFEECSDGI
+713 IALSFEEGTNDI
-725 MKRTVK
+725 MERKV
-731 KNTNSFFTPFLLAK
+731 KNTNTFFTPFLLAK
-745 IFLSSLLKTLVILF
+745 IFLSSLLKTSVILF
-759 VYFTSINIYGVNTAI
+759 VYFTSVNLYGVSISISMA
-774 TMSFLCLILLEMI
+774 FLCLILLEMI

-794 LKKNIIFEGIFKNK
+794 LKKNIIFEGMFKNK
-808 IMNKSMIVLLLI
+808 VMNKSMIILLLI
-820 QTFIFVTPLKR
+820 QILLFITPLKSMFGIVR
-831 IFNIENLSLF
+831 LSLF
-841 QIIYCV
+841 QLIYCI

-859 TKNLLVKIFKD
+859 TKTILVKLFKD

>member
-1 MMSYYNLD
+1 MMNYYNFD

-17 STNRE
+17 ETNE
-22 GLKNIEVKNRL
+22 NGLNDEEVKNRL
-33 QKYGKNKLKIIKKQ
+33 QKYGKNKLIITNKQ

-61 IIILILSSIV
+61 IIILILSAIV
-71 SFVLSIINNESFTD
+71 SFILSIINNESFTD

-102 QESKADKALEEL
+102 QELKADKALEEL

-128 RIIEI
+128 KIIEI
-133 DSEDIVVGDILVL
+133 DSEDIVIGDILVL

-152 PADARII
+152 SADARII
-159 YEARLKCDESALT
+159 YEASLKCDESSLT
-172 GESCNISKTS
+172 GESTNVSKTS
-182 RKLNELEIPLQ
+182 SKLDGELPLQ
-193 NRINMIYSG
+193 NRTNMIYSG

-209 CQAVVTSTGMNTEFG
+209 CIAVVTSTGMDTEFG
-224 LIAKSLDTEEKEIT
+224 LIAKTLTEEIKEVT

-248 KFLSIIIFIIIFI
+248 KFLSIIIFVIIFI

-270 MKINEV
+270 MKISEV

-305 SMARKK
+305 TMSKKK

-364 LEIMALNNDV
+364 LEMMALNNDV
-374 EKFENKYIG
+374 EKSDDKYIG

-396 HLVDINDLRNKFSR
+396 HLIDVNDLRSKILR
-410 IDELPFD
+410 IGELPFD
-417 SDRKMMSTINKY
+417 SDRKMMSTINRY

-446 CCTKIYENGNINDLN
+446 CCTKIYENGNISDLVDS
-461 ENKKQK
+461 KKQE
-467 LKNKEQE
+467 LKNKEKE

-485 AFKEIDNKYTLD
+485 AFKEISDEYNLD
-497 NNLEN
+497 INLEN

-507 GMTLMIDPPRIDV
+507 GMTLMIDPPRLDV

-543 TAIAISKEIGILND
+543 TAIAISKKIGILSN
-557 RKEAITGIEIDKLSK
+557 RKEAITGLEIDKLSK
-572 KELKEKV
+572 QELKDKV
-579 KDYSVYARVS
+579 KEYSVYARVS
-589 PMNKLQI
+589 PMNKLEI

-601 ENNVIVAMTGDGVND
+601 ENNVVVAMTGDGVND
-616 APALKSANIGIGMGI
+616 APAIKKADIGIGMGI

-687 GMLFGIEIF
+687 GMIFGIEIF

-713 IALSFEECSDGI
+713 IALSFEEGTNDI
-725 MKRTVK
+725 MERKI
-731 KNTNSFFTPFLLAK
+731 KNTNTFFTPFLLAK
-745 IFLSSLLKTLVILF
+745 IFLSSLLKTSVILF
-759 VYFTSINIYGVNTAI
+759 VYFTSVNLYGVSI
-774 TMSFLCLILLEMI
+774 SISMVFLCLILLEMI

-794 LKKNIIFEGIFKNK
+794 LKKNIIFEGMFKNRV
-808 IMNKSMIVLLLI
+808 MNKSMIILFIIQILL
-820 QTFIFVTPLKR
+820 FITPLR
-831 IFNIENLSLF
+831 NIFGIVRLSLF
-841 QIIYCV
+841 QLIYC
-847 IMVLTIFLIDEL
+847 IIIVLTIFLIDEL
-859 TKNLLVKIFKD
+859 TKTILVKLFKD

>member
-1 MMSYYNLD
+1 MNYYNLD
-9 IEEVLTKL
+9 IDDVLSKL
-17 STNRE
+17 ETNEE
-22 GLKNIEVKNRL
+22 GLKNNEVENRIK
-33 QKYGKNKLKIIKKQ
+33 KYGKNKLETTKKQ
-47 SKIKKFL
+47 SKLKKFL
-54 CQFKDIM
+54 YQFKDLM
-61 IIILILSSIV
+61 IIILILSSII
-71 SFVLSIINNESFTD
+71 SFIFSFLNKESFTD

-102 QESKADKALEEL
+102 QELKADKALEEL

-120 KTKVKREG
+120 KTKVKRNG
-128 RIIEI
+128 KIIEI
-133 DSEDIVVGDILVL
+133 NSEDVVIGDILIL

-159 YEARLKCDESALT
+159 YEASLKCDESSLT
-172 GESCNISKTS
+172 GESNNISKTS
-182 RKLNELEIPLQ
+182 ARLDEHNLPLSSRK
-193 NRINMIYSG
+193 NMIYSG
-202 TNITYGK
+202 TSITYGK
-209 CQAVVTSTGMNTEFG
+209 CRAVVTNTGMNTEFG
-224 LIAKSLDTEEKEIT
+224 LIAKTLNEETKEIT

-248 KFLSIIIFIIIFI
+248 KFLSIIIFIIIFV

-270 MKINEV
+270 IEITEV

-298 TLSLGVA
+298 TLSLGVSA
-305 SMARKK
+305 MSKKK

-338 QNKMTVVGIYFDN
+338 QNKMAVVGVYFDN

-374 EKFENKYIG
+374 EKSNDKYIG

-396 HLVDINDLRNKFSR
+396 HLINIKDLRDKYTR

-429 DKCIKILT
+429 DECIKILT

-446 CCTKIYENGNINDLN
+446 CCTKIYENGNIDNLN
-461 ENKKQK
+461 ENKKQE
-467 LKNKEQE
+467 LKNKEKE

-485 AFKEIDNKYTLD
+485 AFKEIKSEYNLD
-497 NNLEN
+497 NLEN
-502 NLIFV
+502 DLIFV
-507 GMTLMIDPPRIDV
+507 GMSLMIDPPRLDV
-520 KEAINECKLANIK
+520 KESINECKLANIK

-557 RKEAITGIEIDKLSK
+557 RSEAITGIEIDKLSK
-572 KELKEKV
+572 EELKEKV
-579 KDYSVYARVS
+579 KNYSVYARVS
-589 PMNKLQI
+589 PINKLQI

-601 ENNVIVAMTGDGVND
+601 ENNIVVAMTGDGVND
-616 APALKSANIGIGMGI
+616 APALKKADIGIGMGI

-713 IALSFEECSDGI
+713 IALSFEEGSNDI
-725 MKRTVK
+725 MNRKV
-731 KNTNSFFTPFLLAK
+731 KNTTTFFTPFLLSK
-745 IFLSSLLKTLVILF
+745 IFLSSILKTIVILF
-759 VYFTSINIYGVNTAI
+759 VYFTSVKIYGVSTAI
-774 TMSFLCLILLEMI
+774 SMSFLCLILLEMI

-794 LKKNIIFEGIFKNK
+794 LKKNIIFEGMFKNK
-808 IMNKSMIVLLLI
+808 VMNKSMIILILIQLLI
-820 QTFIFVTPLKR
+820 FTTPLKS
-831 IFNIENLSLF
+831 IFNISNLSFF
-841 QIIYCV
+841 QVIYSV

-859 TKNLLVKIFKD
+859 AKNLLVKIFKD